1 MSAYLVR
8 PVELPLVCDGRLP
21 LPLHD
26 GLQLWQLVLHEQD
39 LLQVGLALHHDDV
52 RLRVDADLGDVVRA
66 LLRVDPHRDAAASEG
81 MKLSSCDLAILNA
94 ILTNWP
100 DALATMQ
107 IVYLPN
113 QQTQSCHQSHQREL
127 GVLSFI

>member
-1 MSAYLVR
+1 MSAYLVS

-26 GLQLWQLVLHEQD
+26 GLQLRQLVLHEQH

-66 LLRVDPHRDAAASEG
+66 LLRVDPHRDAPEKG
-81 MKLSSCDLAILNA
+81 GGVKLSSCDLAVGNSKCD
-94 ILTNWP
+94 P
-100 DALATMQ
+100 
-107 IVYLPN
+107 
-113 QQTQSCHQSHQREL
+113 
-127 GVLSFI
+127 G

>member
-1 MSAYLVR
+1 MR
-8 PVELPLVCDGRLP
+8 PVELPLVCDGWLA

-26 GLQLWQLVLHEQD
+26 GLQLGQLVLHEQH

-81 MKLSSCDLAILNA
+81 MKLSSCDLAILGA
-94 ILTNWP
+94 ILANWP
-100 DALATMQ
+100 VALATMQ
-107 IVYLPN
+107 IVDLPN
-113 QQTQSCHQSHQREL
+113 QRTQ
-127 GVLSFI
+127 